1 MSYPV
6 PPAPM
11 APPPKKKVKPLW
23 IVLAALGG
31 VVVLCLFGSVL
42 VAAVGGDDG
51 PKAAAPSDATTQA
64 AADAPD
70 TTEPETTEPD
80 SPSPSPAPKKTKP
93 AGPAGTFGDG
103 QWLVGRDI
111 KAGTYRTAGPEDNG
125 VGLCYWERAK
135 NASGEL
141 DAIIANGDPT
151 GPANLTVNDGEY
163 VKSTGCQTWHLA
175 G

>member
-1 MSYPV
+1 MG
-6 PPAPM
+6 
-11 APPPKKKVKPLW
+11 PPPKKKVKPLW
-23 IVLAALGG
+23 IVLAVLGG

-42 VAAVGGDDG
+42 VAAVGGDDST
-51 PKAAAPSDATTQA
+51 KTATSDATTQA
-64 AADAPD
+64 ATDMPEATDSE
-70 TTEPETTEPD
+70 TTEPE
-80 SPSPSPAPKKTKP
+80 SPSPSPTPKRTKP
-93 AGPAGTFGDG
+93 AGPAASFGDG

-135 NASGEL
+135 NASGEF

-163 VKSTGCQTWHLA
+163 VKSTGCQTWHRT